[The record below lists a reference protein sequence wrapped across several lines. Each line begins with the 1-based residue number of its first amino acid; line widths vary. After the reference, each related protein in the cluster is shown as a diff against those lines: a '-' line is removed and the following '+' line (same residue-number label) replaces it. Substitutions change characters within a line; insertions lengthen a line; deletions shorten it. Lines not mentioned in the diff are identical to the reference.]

1 MEPMVSGCLAVHNG
15 ADLLPRALASMR
27 DQTRPCDEIIVVDDG
42 STDESADI
50 AESFGARVIRQA
62 NTGIGAARRRLV
74 EEARGD
80 WIAFCDH
87 DDWWEPEKIKRLLP
101 ATRDPE
107 VSLIYSGA
115 YLVDEHGNRLVAPMH
130 ASPTSPRLRHLLPH
144 QDNILVPATLIR
156 RQTLIDAGGFS
167 SDLRIG
173 EDTHAFYLLASRGK
187 IAQIPEPLAC
197 IFKRSDSTSAFSKA
211 LFEHEDRLY
220 DLLILAKWHELF
232 AFLPPDEQAEA
243 QSLIKIKLSH
253 IKSILGVW
261 RQWEGEH
268 AAAMMLHRQAIAL
281 NPRSKGNWYRFA
293 ACALGR
299 KVKPVG
305 A

>member
-1 MEPMVSGCLAVHNG
+1 MEPTVSGCLAVHNG

-27 DQTRPCDEIIVVDDG
+27 DQTHPCDEIIVIDDG
-42 STDESADI
+42 STDDSASI
-50 AESFGARVIRQA
+50 AESLGARVIRQA
-62 NTGIGAARRRLV
+62 NAGIGAARRRLI

-80 WIAFCDH
+80 WIAFNDH
-87 DDWWEPEKIKRLLP
+87 DDWWEPEKIERLLP

-115 YLVDEHGNRLVAPMH
+115 YLVDEEGNRSLAQLD
-130 ASPTSPRLRHLLPH
+130 ASPASPRLRHLLPR

-173 EDTHAFYLLASRGK
+173 EDTHAFYLLASRGR
-187 IAQIPEPLAC
+187 ITQIPERLAC

-211 LFEHEDRLY
+211 LFEHEERLY
-220 DLLILAKWHELF
+220 EDLILAKWQELF
-232 AFLPPDEQAEA
+232 GFLPMGEQFEA
-243 QSLIKIKLSH
+243 RSMIKIKLSH
-253 IKSILGVW
+253 VKSMLGMW
-261 RQWEGEH
+261 RQWEGDH
-268 AAAMMLHRQAIAL
+268 SKAMALHRQAISL
-281 NPRSKGNWYRFA
+281 NPRSKGNWYRIA
-293 ACALGR
+293 LCALGR
-299 KVKPVG
+299 RVKPIG